1 LKNNTLEKIKKNM
14 IKKKKKAKKKKLT
27 MNEKKKL
34 KMKVVGGDRTTPN
47 LDSYHH
53 HNQLVQRSTCR

>member
-1 LKNNTLEKIKKNM
+1 
-14 IKKKKKAKKKKLT
+14 